1 MVKQP
6 VKGDVSGTI
15 RHWVKPLVSPRHSL
29 CQERHCTNKARCN
42 AREATRLRSLSRWI
56 PQRVKMHHAS
66 TWFVSFIKWLSHVC
80 MYEYVW
86 IYSNIYIYIYIS
98 SGGTIRTIETTV
110 FKDIFIN
117 YGFSRL
123 NRLLGLWKIW
133 SQKTGH
139 RNSTE
144 RKTPS
149 GNHGLVDNYKVFA
162 QGP

>member
-29 CQERHCTNKARCN
+29 CQERHCTSKARCN
-42 AREATRLRSLSRWI
+42 TREATRLRSLSRWI

-86 IYSNIYIYIYIS
+86 IYSNIYIYIHI
-98 SGGTIRTIETTV
+98 IRRY
-110 FKDIFIN
+110 DSYDWN
-117 YGFSRL
+117 YCFQRHIHQLWFFPAQSPAGIVKNLKPENWSPEFNREKNSLGEPWFSR
-123 NRLLGLWKIW
+123 
-133 SQKTGH
+133 
-139 RNSTE
+139 
-144 RKTPS
+144 
-149 GNHGLVDNYKVFA
+149 
-162 QGP
+162 